1 MDAQNAVKICQ
12 EQERLLRFHTF
23 TNAQAWELGSAMV
36 GQLRARELP
45 LCVAVWSLSGYVL
58 FQYAPQGTTL
68 NNQNWMRRKFN
79 TVRLMEKSSLAAR
92 AAAELS
98 GEGVEQAG
106 LDPREYVFCGGRL
119 SHSPQKRRTG
129 RRGAGLRPAGYRRS
143 RLPRR
148 SAGTLSGR
156 RGAPGALARPCR
168 ELLPENASAV
178 ARNFAAGAFFFWRG
192 RGEGVGRRWSLWRG
206 ERKIRRGL
214 RRMV

>member
-36 GQLRARELP
+36 GQLRARKLP

-106 LDPREYVFCGGRL
+106 LDPREYVFCGGGFPIRL
-119 SHSPQKRRTG
+119 K
-129 RRGAGLRPAGYRRS
+129 
-143 RLPRR
+143 
-148 SAGTLSGR
+148 SGELV
-156 RGAPGALARPCR
+156 AVALASG
-168 ELLPENASAV
+168 LPDTEDH
-178 ARNFAAGAFFFWRG
+178 AFLVEALG
-192 RGEGVGRRWSLWRG
+192 RYLGVEAPQVR
-206 ERKIRRGL
+206 
-214 RRMV
+214 